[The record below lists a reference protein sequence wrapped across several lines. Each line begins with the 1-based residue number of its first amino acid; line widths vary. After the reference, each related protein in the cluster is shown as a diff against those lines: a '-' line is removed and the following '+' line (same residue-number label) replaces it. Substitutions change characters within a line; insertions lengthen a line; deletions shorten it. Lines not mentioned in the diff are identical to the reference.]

1 MDEDLELKLIR
12 AIEAKERR
20 MEEREERQLA
30 EVKSYAEYF
39 EDDFFRESK
48 KVKVGNR
55 TLHDFI
61 IEETGINEYVVSGQL
76 KNNINEN
83 NLIEE
88 LLKIV
93 EVSNEKEY
101 QVLAKYKD
109 EISVVLKYQGVFVFD
124 YACDCYVNRVAAK
137 YISKHRGFSVTP
149 YNDIESKKGRLLI
162 GCPKGKLDKNS
173 INSCN
178 LEEVVQISAK
188 PPKTNKNL
196 YDVYK
201 VIKRELTKQIENELK
216 LSHNKTNYCLRGIN
230 FDSISLTYL
239 LVPYYSIRC
248 SNPGIDVKC
257 IINANSKKFVK

>member
-109 EISVVLKYQGVFVFD
+109 EISVVLKYQGVFVLD
-124 YACDCYVNRVAAK
+124 YACDYYVNRVAAK
-137 YISKHRGFSVTP
+137 YRSRFRGFTVTP
-149 YNDIESKKGRLLI
+149 YNDIVSKKGTLVV
-162 GCPKGKLDKNS
+162 GYPKGRLDTASLNTCDYS
-173 INSCN
+173 E
-178 LEEVVQISAK
+178 LVPVTAK
-188 PPKTNKNL
+188 APRTSKNL

-201 VIKRELTKQIENELK
+201 RIKRDLTDEIEKDLK
-216 LSHNKTNYCLRGIN
+216 MSHNKTNYCLRGIN

-248 SNPGIDVKC
+248 SRPGIDVKC
-257 IINANSKKFVK
+257 IINTNSKKFVK